1 MEENETEKIVVTVL
15 LAILALSGF
24 IASVFWVYLAR
35 KTLQNSKLA
44 AQTHTVIS
52 TISHIF
58 TTSILKSI
66 CGSTALFCWIWLFYD
81 QKVIGYTVCLAVATL
96 FILLESFL
104 LTLVALNRLNSSRK
118 LFWKWSKYLPW
129 LVVLSAVV
137 LSIASGLLEWFV
149 GEVTGSL
156 LSSSVLIM
164 TFITFISLS
173 IQTHTNIVIR
183 FSKVEQSK
191 SARVLVMSSVAFFL
205 QILPF
210 IVLSF
215 VAYFDAGSRDLYLLI
230 GLLVTHV
237 SAIYNGPLYGLTNQ
251 RFKPAYQAAVG
262 EQKCGK
268 QSVTGHTNEAFSDE
282 VL

>member
-1 MEENETEKIVVTVL
+1 MLSKL
-15 LAILALSGF
+15 LNSGF

-35 KTLQNSKLA
+35 KTLQNSKLT

-52 TISHIF
+52 TIGHIF
-58 TTSILKSI
+58 TTSTFKSI
-66 CGSTALFCWIWLFYD
+66 CGSSALFCWIWLFYD
-81 QKVIGYTVCLAVATL
+81 QKVIGYTVCYGVAI
-96 FILLESFL
+96 FFVLLESFL

-118 LFWKWSKYLPW
+118 LFWKWSKHLPW
-129 LVVLSAVV
+129 LVISSAVL
-137 LSIASGLLEWFV
+137 LSVGSGLLDWFV

-156 LSSSVLIM
+156 LSSSMLIL
-164 TFITFISLS
+164 TFLIFLSLS
-173 IQTHTNIVIR
+173 IQTHKNIVHR
-183 FSKVEQSK
+183 FSKAEQSK
-191 SARVLVMSSVAFFL
+191 SARILVMSSVAFFL

-215 VAYFDAGSRDLYLLI
+215 VAYFAAASRDLYLLI

-262 EQKCGK
+262 ERESSK
-268 QSVTGHTNEAFSDE
+268 QSVSGHTNEAFSDE